1 MRILLSQL
9 RFKKF
14 KSFTKTAMPVE
25 PITILIGANASG
37 KSNAID
43 GLQILLGLATNRE
56 IIDILDGIRGQ
67 ETGIRGGSRGASRY
81 DSASFELGCS
91 LDYGEY
97 TLLYDIKIGVKPRVW
112 LLSESLYKK
121 GSGPKSKRLIY
132 KTSEP
137 DEMSDNIQVTYH
149 TNQRGRNPSVPFLRN
164 YSILSQIPGRFPA
177 DSEVAAEVRDIFEQ
191 VTSVLK
197 GILILNPVPHLMRDY
212 VHRSR
217 TKLVPTA
224 ENLSAVLAEL
234 IKNQNTKQ
242 LILKYL
248 QDFPEQQIIEIKVLE
263 TPTGDVM
270 LSFVEKFGSGAKPVD
285 VRGMSDGTLR
295 YLSILAA
302 LVGEKPGTTVVIE
315 EVDNGL
321 HPSRAYKLIGALREL
336 GKQRGLDVLVTTHNP
351 AVLNAVQAEDMP
363 GVVVCYRD
371 AVEGD
376 SRFVSWVD
384 LPNYPELMAQGRLG
398 DIVMQ
403 GLVNLQSLAV
413 KKREDLMRWAE
424 GRLGH

>member
-1 MRILLSQL
+1 MLSQL

-14 KSFTKTAMPVE
+14 KSFAKASMPVE

-43 GLQILLGLATNRE
+43 GIQILSGLATNRE
-56 IIDILDGIRGQ
+56 LIDILDGIRGQ
-67 ETGIRGGSRGASRY
+67 ETGIRGGSRGAPRY
-81 DSASFELGCS
+81 DSASFELGCFF
-91 LDYGEY
+91 DYGEY
-97 TLLYDIKIGVKPRVW
+97 SLLYDIKIGVKPRVW

-121 GSGPKSKRLIY
+121 VSGSKQKRLVY

-137 DEMSDNIQVTYH
+137 DEMSGNIQVTYH

-177 DSEVAAEVRDIFEQ
+177 NSDVAAEVKEIFDK
-191 VTSVLK
+191 VTSILK
-197 GILILNPVPHLMRDY
+197 GILILNPVPHLMREY

-224 ENLSAVLAEL
+224 ENLSAVIADL
-234 IKNQNTKQ
+234 IKKQDTKQ

-248 QDFPEQQIIEIKVLE
+248 QDFPEQQILDIKVLE

-270 LSFVEKFGSGAKPVD
+270 LSFVEQFGARSKPVD
-285 VRGMSDGTLR
+285 IRGMSDGTLR
-295 YLSILAA
+295 FLSILAA
-302 LVGEKPGTTVVIE
+302 LVGEKPGTTVVVE

-336 GKQRGLDVLVTTHNP
+336 GKQRGIDVIVTTHNP
-351 AVLNAVQAEDMP
+351 AVLNAVKAEDVP

-384 LPNYPELMAQGRLG
+384 LPNYPELMAKGRIG

-403 GLVNLQSLAV
+403 GLVNLQSPAV

-424 GRLGH
+424 GRLGN

>member
-1 MRILLSQL
+1 MLSQL

-14 KSFTKTAMPVE
+14 KSFTKASMPVE

-43 GLQILLGLATNRE
+43 GLQILSGLATNRE
-56 IIDILDGIRGQ
+56 LIDILDGIRGQ
-67 ETGIRGGSRGASRY
+67 ETGIRGGSRGAPRY

-91 LDYGEY
+91 LDYGDY
-97 TLLYDIKIGVKPRVW
+97 SLLYDIKIGVKPRVW

-121 GSGPKSKRLIY
+121 VPGSKQKRLVY

-137 DEMSDNIQVTYH
+137 DEISGNIQVTYH

-164 YSILSQIPGRFPA
+164 YSVLSQIPGRFPA
-177 DSEVAAEVRDIFEQ
+177 NLDVAAEVKEIFEQ

-197 GILILNPVPHLMRDY
+197 GVLILNPVPHLMRDY

-217 TKLVPTA
+217 TKIVPTA

-234 IKNQNTKQ
+234 IKDKGTKQ
-242 LILKYL
+242 KILKYL
-248 QDFPEQQIIEIKVLE
+248 QDFPEQQIMDINVLE

-270 LSFVEKFGSGAKPVD
+270 LGFVEQFGTGSKPVD
-285 VRGMSDGTLR
+285 IRGMSDGTLR
-295 YLSILAA
+295 YLSVLAA
-302 LVGEKPGTTVVIE
+302 LVGEKPGTTVVVE

-336 GKQRGLDVLVTTHNP
+336 GKKRGIDVIVTTHNP
-351 AVLNAVQAEDMP
+351 AVLNAVEAEDMP
-363 GVVVCYRD
+363 GIVVCYRD
-371 AVEGD
+371 ANEGD
-376 SRFVSWVD
+376 SRFVSWID
-384 LPNYPELMAQGRLG
+384 LPNYPELMAKGKIG
-398 DIVMQ
+398 DIVAQ
-403 GLVNLQSLAV
+403 GLVNLRSSAV
-413 KKREDLMRWAE
+413 KKREELMRWAE
-424 GRLGH
+424 GRLGN